1 MCCPIAPSLR
11 GDDATW
17 PRATIRRVCYAAIG
31 GCQRPEAVIGVE
43 TLGLCYTHMRV
54 RRFIRRLAHL
64 CLLLDIWAN
73 YAA

>member
-1 MCCPIAPSLR
+1 MTPLGPVQPSAVY
-11 GDDATW
+11 ATLLS
-17 PRATIRRVCYAAIG
+17 

-43 TLGLCYTHMRV
+43 VLGLCYTHMRV